1 MSNRDCAHLG
11 ADSLCASI
19 DALSGYSAHPDK
31 YGNVYCIITLSLLT
45 AHFFGVSVDVIDR
58 CGPGNTTTTRV
69 TFEILSAVDG
79 TTIAKFTLDITHNST
94 FVGQVISSQGVI
106 LDNGRPGGSDNVSC
120 PDGLACRS
128 NFLFFK

>member
-31 YGNVYCIITLSLLT
+31 
-45 AHFFGVSVDVIDR
+45 
-58 CGPGNTTTTRV
+58 
-69 TFEILSAVDG
+69 FEILSAVDG

-106 LDNGRPGGSDNVSC
+106 LDNGRPGPQNWINAIIELHRRGNNTVGSYLVSGSDNVT
-120 PDGLACRS
+120 
-128 NFLFFK
+128 KE